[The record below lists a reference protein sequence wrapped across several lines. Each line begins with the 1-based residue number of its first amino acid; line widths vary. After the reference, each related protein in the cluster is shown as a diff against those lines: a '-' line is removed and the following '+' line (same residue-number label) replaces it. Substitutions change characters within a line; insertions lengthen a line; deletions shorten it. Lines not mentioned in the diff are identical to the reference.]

1 MNQDQM
7 KERCSNLNFIKRVI
21 LKDYRFVYDGH
32 SKNRAGPVANI
43 LPSRNRK
50 VYGGLFEIDKED
62 LASLNGH
69 EKSYRKANVNVADE
83 EKNTYK
89 AVVYLRDKQKKGKP
103 NELYRKIVIKGA
115 KDCGLPSEYIMKN
128 L

>member
-1 MNQDQM
+1 MNLDQM
-7 KERCSNLNFIKRVI
+7 KERCSNSSFIKRVI

-32 SKNRAGPVANI
+32 SKNRAGPVGNI
-43 LPSRNRK
+43 VPSRKRT
-50 VYGGLFEIDKED
+50 VYGGLFEINKDD
-62 LASLNGH
+62 LASLKGY
-69 EKSYRKANVNVADE
+69 EKNYRKTGVNLEDDE
-83 EKNTYK
+83 GITYK

-115 KDCGLPSEYIMKN
+115 KDCRIPSEYIMKN